1 MIDITPNEL
10 PIIPVKEKIV
20 LPISFR
26 DGIDNGSGKPDEN
39 ATNSQTFYDNSAPT
53 GDYNAG
59 DIWVDTDDDNH
70 TYRANEDKDW
80 VSIRDGSIVAAAGTA
95 NWSEVVDDDTN
106 KPESN
111 ADKTSENQGDVN
123 TSNVV
128 NGAGWTDDTV
138 ASAAASAAS
147 DAQDDA
153 DTANGLLTDIALDTK
168 ITAVE
173 KLTIKPMWDD
183 IVVEGTATTGTI
195 PAQAI
200 VFSVSHTNFDT
211 AYAALYLY
219 INTTTSVFGNM
230 ATTTT
235 ITRADWDTA
244 WKNYYNQRTLI
255 LNAIATAAKTL
266 ADSAQGT
273 ADIRI
278 TTFIQSAIPTS
289 LAAGD
294 LFIDTDDGKMYRA
307 TGIGDTTIEAGKWI
321 RIDIGLY
328 PGLVD
333 SLETTNAPAVAG
345 ATDDSAANLRVTTF
359 YQSAIPTSL
368 AAGDMWLDS
377 DDGKLYRATGI
388 GDTTIEA
395 GKWIRIDTGLYPGL
409 IDALSTT
416 NGPAAANADVTKTI
430 IDAGMI
436 TTGYITLGTAGHIKS
451 GQTAYETGT
460 GFWLGDDGGTPKF
473 SIGNTTDY
481 LKWTGSAV
489 SMLCSGANAIIID
502 YGSDILLK
510 EGGDVKFTSVTKPTA
525 CSGALA
531 GDGVGNVDDG
541 THSYKI
547 TYVNASGE
555 TELGAVSNTVTVADK
570 SSNGK
575 IDLTSIP
582 VSTSGSVTSRK
593 IYRTKAGGIS
603 YYLLDTIAD
612 NTTTTYE
619 DNIADASLT
628 GDGANDRE
636 NSASGTLY
644 LDNIS
649 IIHITAKNDFLGEYS
664 GIKITTGIDNTGVGR
679 YSLWSNNSGKNNVA
693 IGSNAMT
700 NNTLGNYNVGI
711 GVTALL
717 TQVDGTYNVGVGHGA
732 LISNSG
738 GDYNTAIGAAAGF
751 KSTGDSNVFLGH
763 KAGYNETGSNKLF
776 IDNTN
781 RTNEADGRVK
791 ALVYGEF
798 NATAL
803 SQQITFN
810 VGTLN
815 ILDGGN
821 IVTGTGIGLKIGTAT
836 AQKIGFYNAT
846 PVNQP
851 DTIAD
856 ATDAAS
862 VILRCNDII
871 DRLQELGLIA

>member
-273 ADIRI
+273 ANLRI

-294 LFIDTDDGKMYRA
+294 LFIDTDDGKM
-307 TGIGDTTIEAGKWI
+307 
-321 RIDIGLY
+321 
-328 PGLVD
+328 
-333 SLETTNAPAVAG
+333 
-345 ATDDSAANLRVTTF
+345 
-359 YQSAIPTSL
+359 
-368 AAGDMWLDS
+368 
-377 DDGKLYRATGI
+377 YRATGI